1 MKGDTNVNEKAALI
15 VGCGGV
21 GSHVAQAIRH
31 KFPNKKLILADYSQ
45 PKIAEEMANVEYISI
60 DLFKDDVSV
69 LSGLDMDTLFISVGI
84 GRLSGFETFNST
96 EIEKNFRVNC
106 ISTIQLIN
114 KYYEKMMLADNFYCA
129 IVTSIAGIVAS
140 PLYSIYSATKGALV
154 KFIEAVNAELEYKG
168 SKNKIVDIA
177 PGYIGG
183 TGFHGGTCSE
193 AEFNNLNRLA
203 DQFVA
208 AMYNRDD
215 LCIPNFEQTY
225 SRVISSYYNNPSQF
239 ALESMRYNLS
249 NNVLNDKPQIK
260 TGYLTGTFDLF
271 HIGHLNLLRNAKKY
285 CDRLIVGIHPDGKHK
300 NKEVF
305 IPLEERMEIVRN
317 IKYVDDVMVCTDEDI
332 DAYPLLKFD
341 YLFVGSDYKGTE
353 RFRRYEEY
361 LSDKGAKVIY
371 LPYTTKTSS
380 TYLRSLISQRLTE
393 DKK

>member
-1 MKGDTNVNEKAALI
+1 
-15 VGCGGV
+15 
-21 GSHVAQAIRH
+21 
-31 KFPNKKLILADYSQ
+31 
-45 PKIAEEMANVEYISI
+45 MANVEYISI

-69 LSGLDMDTLFISVGI
+69 LSGLDIDTLFISVGI

-239 ALESMRYNLS
+239 ALESMRYKLS